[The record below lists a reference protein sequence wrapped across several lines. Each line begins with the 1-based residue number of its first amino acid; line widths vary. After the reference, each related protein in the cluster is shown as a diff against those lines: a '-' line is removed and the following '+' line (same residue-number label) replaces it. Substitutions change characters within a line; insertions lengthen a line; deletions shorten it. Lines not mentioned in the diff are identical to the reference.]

1 MSTSG
6 LPAILGGAPFRPQ
19 GPPSWPVPDEAV
31 RAALESAL
39 RDGSWGRYDGGHVA
53 RLEQRLAEWTGCDHV
68 LTCASGTFAVE
79 VALRA
84 LGVGPGDEVVL
95 SAYDYPGNFL
105 CVHAVGA
112 HPVLVD
118 VATDN
123 WNLNVEALFEA
134 LGPTTRALIVSHLHG
149 GLVGMAEVMRLCQER
164 GVAVIED
171 AAQVPGGRVQGR
183 LAGTWGD
190 VGIFSFGGSKLL
202 SAGRGGTLLTNRA
215 DVHQRARL
223 VLGRGNN
230 LLAPLSELQ
239 AVVLQPQLDALESR
253 HGRRATAVA
262 TLSRLF
268 EVIPGLRLFR
278 NAIEGSPAYYKVGFQ
293 YSEETFGLP
302 RARLVAAMRA
312 EGIALDE
319 GFRALHVGRATSRW
333 RAAGSLGEAEKAHRG
348 CLVLHHPIL
357 LERDEDLAQIAQAL
371 VRIRENR
378 GS

>member
-1 MSTSG
+1 
-6 LPAILGGAPFRPQ
+6 
-19 GPPSWPVPDEAV
+19 
-31 RAALESAL
+31 
-39 RDGSWGRYDGGHVA
+39 
-53 RLEQRLAEWTGCDHV
+53 
-68 LTCASGTFAVE
+68 
-79 VALRA
+79 
-84 LGVGPGDEVVL
+84 
-95 SAYDYPGNFL
+95 
-105 CVHAVGA
+105 
-112 HPVLVD
+112 
-118 VATDN
+118 
-123 WNLNVEALFEA
+123 
-134 LGPTTRALIVSHLHG
+134 
-149 GLVGMAEVMRLCQER
+149 
-164 GVAVIED
+164 
-171 AAQVPGGRVQGR
+171 
-183 LAGTWGD
+183 